1 MEKVILFIS
10 MEYRNRNLLK
20 SQQIPHKNFELDP
33 RITADLNNQLK
44 MQMDL
49 IHRKEAFQIEKSTLA
64 LKKLMDHFIEPI
76 TCIPFAVCR
85 IL

>member
-1 MEKVILFIS
+1 
-10 MEYRNRNLLK
+10 MEYRNRSLLE
-20 SQQIPHKNFELDP
+20 SQQIPHENFELDP
-33 RITADLNNQLK
+33 RITADLNKELEMK
-44 MQMDL
+44 MDL
-49 IHRKEAFQIEKSTLA
+49 VHRKKAFQAEKSALA